1 MCDFAKIQS
10 LDNILIKK
18 ANKLYKNIYVNVIL
32 VIINILSIKEITWKN
47 NDHHPNPNTNIILE
61 LTLLSF

>member
-18 ANKLYKNIYVNVIL
+18 ANKLYKNIYLFVIVVI
-32 VIINILSIKEITWKN
+32 VII
-47 NDHHPNPNTNIILE
+47 
-61 LTLLSF
+61 